1 MQRNSKKVKI
11 CIVGSGYVGLVTGAC
26 LAEVGHEVIC
36 IDKDHQRIKNLKKGI
51 IPIYEPGL
59 KKMVRKNLQ
68 EGRLA
73 FSYVL
78 GKAVEK
84 SEAIFIAVGTPSSR
98 RGDGYADLSYV
109 YQVAEGIAPHLKN
122 YKVVINKSTVPVGT
136 AKQVA
141 RIIKE
146 HNSRAEFDV
155 ISNPEFLREGKAVTD
170 FLKPDR
176 VVVGANSE
184 KAKKIMKRIY
194 GFVKEQEKLFFV
206 TNVQTAELIKYASNA
221 FLATKI
227 SFINEMANL
236 CEKVGADVVNVAKG
250 MGKDNRIGPLF
261 LKAGPGYGGS
271 CFPKD
276 VKALLRIAQENESSL
291 RIVEMVSEVNNAQKA
306 RMVRKIRRALG
317 EDELNKK
324 VLFLGLT
331 FKADTDDLR
340 EAPALTIIPALIER
354 GIKVVAHDPQG
365 VKEAKKELPLAVK
378 YTKNIYQEAKDVD
391 AIVLMTDW
399 EEYKNLDL
407 EKLKKAMKKPVF
419 VDLRNVFQPKEMK
432 KLGFE
437 YTGVGR

>member
-1 MQRNSKKVKI
+1 MQKNSKKVKI

-26 LAEVGHEVIC
+26 LASVGHEVIC
-36 IDKDHQRIKNLKKGI
+36 IDKDRQRIKKLKQGI

-68 EGRLA
+68 EGRLT
-73 FSYVL
+73 FSHVL

-84 SEAIFIAVGTPSSR
+84 SEAVFIAVGTPSSR

-109 YQVAEGIAPHLKN
+109 YQVAEGIAPHLKS

-146 HNSRAEFDV
+146 NNPRAEFDV
-155 ISNPEFLREGKAVTD
+155 ISNPEFLREGVAVTD
-170 FLKPDR
+170 FLEPDR
-176 VVVGANSE
+176 VVVGTSS
-184 KAKKIMKRIY
+184 KRAKKIMERIY
-194 GFVKEQEKLFFV
+194 GFVKGSERLFFV
-206 TNVQTAELIKYASNA
+206 ANVQTAELVKYASNA

-227 SFINEMANL
+227 SFINEIANL
-236 CEKVGADVVNVAKG
+236 CEKVGADVVDVAKG
-250 MGKDNRIGPLF
+250 MGKDKRIGSAF
-261 LKAGPGYGGS
+261 LKAGAGYGGS

-306 RMVRKIRRALG
+306 RMVRKIRQALG
-317 EDELNKK
+317 ENEINKT

-340 EAPALTIIPALIER
+340 EAPVLTIIPALIER

-365 VKEAKKELPLAVK
+365 IKEAKQELPLAVK
-378 YTKNIYQEAKDVD
+378 YAKNPYQGAKNVDVV
-391 AIVLMTDW
+391 VLMTDW

-407 EKLKKAMKKPVF
+407 EKLKQAMKKPVF
-419 VDLRNVFQPKEMK
+419 VDLRNVFQPEEMK

-437 YTGVGR
+437 YISVGR